1 MIRSTRNI
9 ANILITINYH
19 YNKIELTATRQIA
32 KIQSTTINAWI
43 LSRKETMIIL
53 KR

>member
-1 MIRSTRNI
+1 MMRLTKNI

-19 YNKIELTATRQIA
+19 YNKIESTATRQIA
-32 KIQSTTINAWI
+32 KIQSTTINAWTI
-43 LSRKETMIIL
+43 SRKEIMIIL